1 MPELDNIVDIEEAE
15 ALASQEDPTSSDELI
30 ALREK
35 VEELSAQLREREEI
49 DAANARMKEELEKF
63 YEYFPSVDPKSV
75 PDEVWEKVKRGAS
88 LAATYSLFERKR
100 EREAQ
105 RSVSHNERMR
115 RMSTGALEATD
126 SDGYYSP
133 DEVRR
138 MTPAQVRKNYDDI
151 VESMRHWN

>member
-1 MPELDNIVDIEEAE
+1 MPEIEGLTEAE
-15 ALASQEDPTSSDELI
+15 CTENLALQGDPAEPEELI
-30 ALREK
+30 SLRK
-35 VEELSAQLREREEI
+35 RVEELSAQLREREEM
-49 DAANARMKEELEKF
+49 DAANARMKEELEEF
-63 YEYFPSVDPKSV
+63 YEYFPSVDPKSI
-75 PDEVWEKVKRGAS
+75 PDEVWERVKRGAS

-105 RSVSHNERMR
+105 RSISHNERMR
-115 RMSTGALEATD
+115 RMSAGALEAAD
-126 SDGYYSP
+126 SGGYYSP

>member
-1 MPELDNIVDIEEAE
+1 MPELDNIMDIEEAE
-15 ALASQEDPTSSDELI
+15 ALAPQDDPTSSDELI

-49 DAANARMKEELEKF
+49 DAANARMKEELEEF

-75 PDEVWEKVKRGAS
+75 PDEVWERVKRGAS

-100 EREAQ
+100 EWEAQ
-105 RSVSHNERMR
+105 RTISHNERMR
-115 RMSTGALEATD
+115 RMSTGALEAAD

>member
-1 MPELDNIVDIEEAE
+1 MPELDNIAEVEEAE
-15 ALASQEDPTSSDELI
+15 ALAPQEDPTNSDELI

-49 DAANARMKEELEKF
+49 DAANARMKEELEEF

-100 EREAQ
+100 EREEQ

-115 RMSTGALEATD
+115 RMSTGAIEAAD

>member
-1 MPELDNIVDIEEAE
+1 MPELDNIAEVEEAE
-15 ALASQEDPTSSDELI
+15 TLAPQEDPTSSDELI

-35 VEELSAQLREREEI
+35 VKELSAQLREREEI
-49 DAANARMKEELEKF
+49 DAANARMKEELEEF

-75 PDEVWEKVKRGAS
+75 PDEVWERVKCGAS

-105 RSVSHNERMR
+105 RTISHNERMR
-115 RMSTGALEATD
+115 RMSAGALEAAD